1 MSDDGQIW
9 KDRYWT
15 SGEGLRLHYRDYPGR
30 ADRPPILCLHGLT
43 RNARDFEDFAAAHAG
58 EWRVLAPD
66 FRGRGLSDH
75 DPQPQR
81 YAPPIY
87 AGDVLALLAG
97 LGIDQAVF
105 VGTSLGGIVTML
117 VGAAAPRLIAAAVLN
132 DVGPEIDPAGLA
144 RIATYV
150 GRPARFGSWQ
160 EAARALAAE
169 HGPAHPNYGDGDW
182 LKFAR
187 RVCRETEDGI
197 AFDYDM
203 AIAENFRAAQDAPAV
218 DAWPLVRALAANP
231 LLILRGET
239 SDLLSPATA
248 ARMSALHPDAEVVT
262 VPGVGH
268 APDLSEP
275 EAAQAIE
282 RLLARVAG

>member
-1 MSDDGQIW
+1 MSNDGRDW
-9 KDRYWT
+9 KESYWT
-15 SGEGLRLHYRDYPGR
+15 SGDGLRLHYRDYAGR

-58 EWRVLAPD
+58 QWRLLVPD

-81 YAPPIY
+81 YAPPTY
-87 AGDVLALLAG
+87 AGDILALLAG
-97 LGIDQAVF
+97 LGIDRAVF

-117 VGAAAPRLIAAAVLN
+117 VGGLAPKLISAAVLN
-132 DVGPEIDPAGLA
+132 DVGPEIDPTGLA
-144 RIATYV
+144 RIGAYV
-150 GRPARFGSWQ
+150 GQPARFDSWD
-160 EAARALAAE
+160 EAAAELAHK
-169 HGPAHPNYGDGDW
+169 HGPAHPRYGSSDW
-182 LKFAR
+182 VRFAR
-187 RVCRETEDGI
+187 RVCRETEQGI
-197 AFDYDM
+197 VFDYDM

-218 DAWPLVRALAANP
+218 DAWPLVEGLRHVP

-239 SDLLSPATA
+239 SDLLSPATGE
-248 ARMSALHPDAEVVT
+248 RMRDLHPDAELVT

-268 APDLSEP
+268 APDLGEQ
-275 EAAQAIE
+275 EARDAIE